1 MLLTKDFHRDAAI
14 TSKADASGK
23 KTFLFLFK
31 VAALVAL
38 ISFAGFAAISYYK
51 HPVAVIS
58 GISMLP
64 NYTQDDVY
72 VTTRVFSTP
81 ERFRVVLFDS
91 DGIDN
96 PTANSLREK
105 IKVKG
110 NFAKRVIGV
119 PGDIIEMSLDTGL
132 LIKINDLDVSH
143 SADLTKP
150 TFDVVDSKDISVMVP
165 ALYLNEKIGNE
176 THAIY
181 ALSTP
186 KSKMTPS
193 QLKMIEDSIIP
204 ISTEAL
210 NANVTGDIA
219 RFTVPKGHL
228 FLVSDNR
235 VDGLD
240 SRQLGFVP
248 VNSVISVFEEK

>member
-1 MLLTKDFHRDAAI
+1 
-14 TSKADASGK
+14 
-23 KTFLFLFK
+23 
-31 VAALVAL
+31 
-38 ISFAGFAAISYYK
+38 
-51 HPVAVIS
+51 
-58 GISMLP
+58 
-64 NYTQDDVY
+64 
-72 VTTRVFSTP
+72 
-81 ERFRVVLFDS
+81 
-91 DGIDN
+91 
-96 PTANSLREK
+96 
-105 IKVKG
+105 
-110 NFAKRVIGV
+110 
-119 PGDIIEMSLDTGL
+119 
-132 LIKINDLDVSH
+132 
-143 SADLTKP
+143 
-150 TFDVVDSKDISVMVP
+150 
-165 ALYLNEKIGNE
+165 
-176 THAIY
+176 
-181 ALSTP
+181 LSTP